1 MKNKEKEVKKYGFLI
16 IFATILGVFSWLFHE
31 IDPVVGFAVLIL
43 VLILWIGSWIKIWT
57 FSDKKQSHKLMII
70 SVVAAGT
77 LMFIV
82 INTLPYKIYD
92 KTISLLLVIIICLG
106 VYGGLAYG
114 LMSLIKERRI
124 PLKKIFYDKDISSNI
139 LYETRESRVPPK
151 IEKEYKK
158 MGIIYLAGALIVAV
172 IGGVIIT
179 AVAVIY
185 PELFEFMWAD
195 GIIFLMLIVVAF
207 FCLYFIHLSFRSR
220 KILPEMRRKIIL
232 TDKEIQ
238 IPIKRMFLNAVKA
251 TPPVPLDLLGNMA
264 AQSILHGGYIKYKDV
279 VSYSIDWDEEKI
291 ILKTKNFELPLYLTK
306 SDIKNLIKIIDEHRA
321 PSTSYSEVL

>member
-1 MKNKEKEVKKYGFLI
+1 MYDEKIKFSKRE
-16 IFATILGVFSWLFHE
+16 IFN
-31 IDPVVGFAVLIL
+31 P
-43 VLILWIGSWIKIWT
+43 
-57 FSDKKQSHKLMII
+57 
-70 SVVAAGT
+70 
-77 LMFIV
+77 
-82 INTLPYKIYD
+82 
-92 KTISLLLVIIICLG
+92 
-106 VYGGLAYG
+106 
-114 LMSLIKERRI
+114 
-124 PLKKIFYDKDISSNI
+124 FYDKDISSNI
-139 LYETRESRVPPK
+139 LYETRESRVSPEIK
-151 IEKEYKK
+151 KEYKK

-179 AVAVIY
+179 AVAVID

-195 GIIFLMLIVVAF
+195 GIIFSMLIVTAF
-207 FCLYFIHLSFRSR
+207 FIHLSFRSR

-238 IPIKRMFLNAVKA
+238 IPIKRMFLNTVKT
-251 TPPVPLDLLGNMA
+251 TPPIPLDLLGNMA

-306 SDIKNLIKIIDEHRA
+306 SDIKNLIKIIDEHRD